1 MSPVKK
7 QESRNG
13 SKNMKAGSSVQK
25 TDSQV
30 KSNSNLGK
38 VSGGY
43 NSPKKLKEKSTIEVE
58 KNET

>member
-1 MSPVKK
+1 
-7 QESRNG
+7 
-13 SKNMKAGSSVQK
+13 MKTGSSVQK

-30 KSNSNLGK
+30 KSNSNSGK

-58 KNET
+58 KNETQET